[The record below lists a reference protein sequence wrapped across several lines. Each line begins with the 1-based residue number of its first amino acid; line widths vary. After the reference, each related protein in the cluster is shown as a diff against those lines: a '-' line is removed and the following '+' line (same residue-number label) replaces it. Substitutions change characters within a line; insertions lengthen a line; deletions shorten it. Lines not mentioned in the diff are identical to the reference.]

1 MYEKFVDTKGV
12 TRSRKSIYSKC
23 NDQKKYDKK
32 FKQLLTKHY
41 TEN

>member
-23 NDQKKYDKK
+23 NDKK